1 MIMNSND
8 LPHCCFFCSFCTKGD
23 GDALHAGGLPG
34 EGAEVH
40 RQSSHAAG
48 EAEE

>member
-1 MIMNSND
+1 MIC
-8 LPHCCFFCSFCTKGD
+8 LVCFVFCLKGD
-23 GDALHAGGLPG
+23 GDALDAGGLLG